1 MSTKAYEGTYNGEQ
15 AIWLQAGR
23 YEAVVLPEVGA
34 NLIAFRDIEKEYR
47 FLREP
52 ALEEMEAFKERPIVH
67 GIPVLF
73 PPNRYEDG
81 KFPWKGNVFQFP
93 VNEPKTGNHLHG
105 FVHNI
110 PWAVENF
117 SSDGHE
123 SRVALAL
130 RVREGHSVHEFL
142 PFDFTIRLIYTL
154 NEQGLHQQISVHNE
168 GKEAMPCL
176 LAFHTTINAPF
187 AVNSQPSD
195 YTFQMTIGER
205 WALNERMLPTGE
217 YQALSA
223 DEEKMKVGG
232 LSPFFEGM
240 DNHYTSVPQ
249 NSRNFM
255 ALTDAREGIKLVYD
269 VGTSYKQWMI
279 WNNGKTEGFFC
290 PEPQMNLVNAPNVDL
305 PADQIG
311 LVSLEPGEVWE
322 ETARLYTIKI
332 TK

>member
-1 MSTKAYEGTYNGEQ
+1 MSTKAYEGTYNEEQ

-23 YEAVVLPEVGA
+23 YEAVVLPDVGA

-52 ALEEMEAFKERPIVH
+52 ALEEMEAFKERPFVH

-81 KFPWKGNVFQFP
+81 KFPWNGKVFQFP

-117 SSDGHE
+117 SSDGNE

-130 RVREGHSVHEFL
+130 RVREGHSVHQFL
-142 PFDFTIRLIYTL
+142 PFDFTIRLTYTL

-168 GKEAMPCL
+168 GNEAMPCL

-195 YTFQMTIGER
+195 YSFQMTIGER

-232 LSPFFEGM
+232 LSPFF
-240 DNHYTSVPQ
+240 
-249 NSRNFM
+249 
-255 ALTDAREGIKLVYD
+255 A
-269 VGTSYKQWMI
+269 
-279 WNNGKTEGFFC
+279 
-290 PEPQMNLVNAPNVDL
+290 
-305 PADQIG
+305 
-311 LVSLEPGEVWE
+311 
-322 ETARLYTIKI
+322 
-332 TK
+332 